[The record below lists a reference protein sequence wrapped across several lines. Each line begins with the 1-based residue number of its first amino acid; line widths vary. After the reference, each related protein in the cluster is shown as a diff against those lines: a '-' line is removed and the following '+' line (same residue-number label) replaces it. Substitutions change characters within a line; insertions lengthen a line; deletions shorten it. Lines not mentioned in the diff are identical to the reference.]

1 MKKFSILQGKNG
13 ENYLFPFVLLTSL
26 FFMWGLANNM
36 TDTLLAAFKKI
47 MSMTD
52 FQTSL
57 IQVAFYGSYF
67 CFALPAAFFI
77 KKYSYK
83 SGILLGLS
91 LYAAGCFLFYPA
103 GHIGSYGFY
112 LFALYVLAG
121 GCSVLETA
129 ASPYILSMG
138 TEKTATQRLNL
149 AQAFNPIGCMVGI
162 LVSQSYILGK
172 LNQAGEAERA
182 VMTVEELGAI
192 QTTEMNAVTMTYVFV
207 GMVLLIIFLLILFSR
222 MPKGNET
229 VSTGK
234 DNFREAFGRLRKNR
248 RYILGVITEFFYIGA
263 QTGVWSYNIRYV
275 MNQLQYNEKE
285 SASIYIY
292 SLIAFAVAR
301 FIFTALMK
309 IIKPY
314 YLLVVAGIGAAIC
327 SLLVIG
333 TTGRIGV
340 AALIMISFFM
350 SLMFPTIYGLAMYKI
365 GEDAKFGGS
374 GLIMSILGGAV
385 FAAIQGYVSDTLGS
399 ISLSFLV
406 PLICFVVVILYGL
419 WISRISRKTAAG

>member
-1 MKKFSILQGKNG
+1 M
-13 ENYLFPFVLLTSL
+13 
-26 FFMWGLANNM
+26 
-36 TDTLLAAFKKI
+36 
-47 MSMTD
+47 
-52 FQTSL
+52 
-57 IQVAFYGSYF
+57 
-67 CFALPAAFFI
+67 LPVV
-77 KKYSYK
+77 
-83 SGILLGLS
+83 
-91 LYAAGCFLFYPA
+91 FLFYPA
-103 GHIGSYGFY
+103 GHIGSYEFY

-129 ASPYILSMG
+129 ASPYILIMG

-182 VMTVEELGAI
+182 VMTVEELGAM
-192 QTTEMNAVTMTYVFV
+192 QTTKMNAVTMTYVFV
-207 GMVLLIIFLLILFSR
+207 GMVLLIIFLLILFSC

-234 DNFREAFGRLRKNR
+234 DNFRETFGRLRKNR

-263 QTGVWSYNIRYV
+263 QTGVWSYNIQYV

-292 SLIAFAVAR
+292 SLIAFTVAR